1 MERST
6 SRAPAARAGE
16 RAGRQAQTAVPRL
29 ARRAGLE
36 LCARRVLDGLYAGN
50 HRTAALGTSIDFA
63 EHRPYQPGDD
73 LRAID
78 WRAYGRSDRLLL
90 RRWHDERR
98 LPVALIVDGSTS
110 MDYGTPPKIERARLV
125 AAVLGVMAL
134 DQGDEA
140 RLLEGSD
147 ARAWPPAHAGPG
159 AAGRLAQAL
168 LDGRRT
174 VTFDAAAA
182 LTAAATQ
189 LRRRTLVVLISD
201 LLCAP
206 GPLAA
211 AAALG
216 AQRGHEVAVL
226 QPLDESELALEAGWG
241 RSLLVDPEGAVP
253 DVSCDA
259 AEAKDAYDRAMAA
272 HLAELHRRL
281 AAARADHL
289 LLRGGADPIPLL
301 AGWLLRRRRQR

>member
-1 MERST
+1 MST
-6 SRAPAARAGE
+6 NRTSAVRAGE
-16 RAGRQAQTAVPRL
+16 RVGRRPGPQEAPRL

-36 LCARRVLDGLYAGN
+36 LTARRVLDGLYAGN

-98 LPVALIVDGSTS
+98 LPVALLVDGSTS
-110 MDYGTPPKIERARLV
+110 MDYGTPPKIARARLV
-125 AAVLGVMAL
+125 ATVLGLMAL

-140 RLLEGSD
+140 RVLEGEE
-147 ARAWPPAHAGPG
+147 ARSWKPAHAGAG

-168 LDGRRT
+168 EEGRRT

-182 LTAAATQ
+182 LTAAATH
-189 LRRRTLVVLISD
+189 LRRRSLVVLVSD

-206 GPLAA
+206 APLAA
-211 AAALG
+211 AAAL
-216 AQRGHEVAVL
+216 AARRGHEVAVL

-241 RSLLVDPEGAVP
+241 RSLLVDPEGSIP
-253 DVSCDA
+253 DVACDA

-281 AAARADHL
+281 VAAGADHL
-289 LLRGGADPIPLL
+289 LLRGAADPIPLL
-301 AGWLLRRRRQR
+301 AGWLLARRRQR